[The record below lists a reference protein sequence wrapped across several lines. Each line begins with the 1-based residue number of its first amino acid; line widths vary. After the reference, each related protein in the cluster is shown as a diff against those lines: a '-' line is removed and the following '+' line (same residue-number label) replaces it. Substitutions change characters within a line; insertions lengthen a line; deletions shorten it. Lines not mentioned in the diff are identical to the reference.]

1 MRGGDSQRGSV
12 VTMHP
17 TGNTTFDTIVIGA
30 GQAGP
35 ALAATLAGRGDRVAI
50 IEQSHLGGTCVNT
63 GCRPTKAIR
72 ASARAA
78 HVARSSA
85 ALGVHCAEVQV
96 DFAEVIGRKDTML
109 AGWRAGSNSWLENDP
124 TITLYRGAAR
134 FDGTE
139 AGEHIVAIDGGP
151 QDGQRLRASRVII
164 NTGGRSVPPPIA
176 GLEETPWLDHVGILD
191 LKELPRHLV
200 VLGGSYIG
208 LEFAQIFRRF
218 GSTVT
223 VVERAPRIVARE
235 DVEISAAIA
244 SFLRAEEI
252 DVIEATETTAVS
264 STDDG
269 VAVALSDG
277 RIIAASHILVASGR
291 VPNSDRLGLESV
303 GVERDGRGF
312 ITTTDV
318 FETSAAGI
326 YAVGDVNGR
335 GAFTHTS
342 YQDYEIL
349 ADHLGGGSRTV
360 AGRGTTYA
368 LFTDPPLGR
377 VGMTFEEARRSGRSI
392 STVSFPMAHVTKA
405 VLDGETNGLVHI
417 VTDTAT
423 GQILGAACLGLH
435 GEETVQS
442 ISLLMHVGAP
452 VSALASWLPIHPTVT
467 EYFPTIAGQLTPAS
481 M

>member
-1 MRGGDSQRGSV
+1 MQ
-12 VTMHP
+12 P
-17 TGNTTFDTIVIGA
+17 TANTIFDTIVIGA

-35 ALAATLAGRGDRVAI
+35 GLAATLAGRGEKVAI
-50 IEQSHLGGTCVNT
+50 IERSHLGGTCINT

-85 ALGVHCAEVQV
+85 ALGVHCPEVRV
-96 DFAEVIGRKDTML
+96 DFAEVIGRKDALL

-124 TITLYRGAAR
+124 VITLYRGSAR
-134 FDGTE
+134 LDGTE
-139 AGEHIVAIDGGP
+139 AGEHVVQVDGGA
-151 QDGQRLRASRVII
+151 QDGQRLRARRVII

-176 GLEETPWLDHVGILD
+176 GLDDTPWLDHVSILD
-191 LKELPRHLV
+191 LKDLPRHLV

-218 GSTVT
+218 GSAVT

-244 SFLRAEEI
+244 QFLRHEEI
-252 DVIEATETTAVS
+252 DVIEATETTSVS
-264 STDDG
+264 C
-269 VAVALSDG
+269 SDG
-277 RIIAASHILVASGR
+277 GVMVTLGDGRTIAASHVLVASGR
-291 VPNSDRLGLESV
+291 VPNSDGLGLETV
-303 GVERDGRGF
+303 GVDRDGRGF
-312 ITTTDV
+312 ITTDEV
-318 FETSAAGI
+318 YQTSAEGI

-349 ADHLGGGSRTV
+349 ADHLAGGARTV
-360 AGRGTTYA
+360 AGRVTTYA

-377 VGMTFEEARRSGRSI
+377 VGMTFDEARRSGRSI
-392 STVSFPMAHVTKA
+392 STVSFPMARVTKA
-405 VLDGETNGLVHI
+405 VLDGETDGLVNI

-423 GQILGAACLGLH
+423 GEILGAACLGLH
-435 GEETVQS
+435 GEEIVQS

-452 VSALASWLPIHPTVT
+452 VSTLASWLPIHPTVT
-467 EYFPTIAGQLTPAS
+467 EYLPTIVSGLQPDGSVTQS
-481 M
+481 

>member
-1 MRGGDSQRGSV
+1 MQ
-12 VTMHP
+12 P
-17 TGNTTFDTIVIGA
+17 TANTTFDTIVIGA

-35 ALAATLAGRGDRVAI
+35 GLAATLAERGERVAI
-50 IEQSHLGGTCVNT
+50 VERSHLGGTCINT

-85 ALGVHCAEVQV
+85 ALGVHCPEVRVDIAEVM
-96 DFAEVIGRKDTML
+96 GRKDAML
-109 AGWRAGSNSWLENDP
+109 AGWRAGSDSWLENDP
-124 TITLYRGAAR
+124 AITLYRGSAR
-134 FDGTE
+134 LDGTE
-139 AGEHIVAIDGGP
+139 AGEHVVQIDGGP
-151 QDGQRLRASRVII
+151 QDGQRLHARRIII

-176 GLEETPWLDHVGILD
+176 GLDDTPWLDHVSVLD

-218 GSTVT
+218 GSAVT

-244 SFLRAEEI
+244 KFLRHEEI
-252 DVIEATETTAVS
+252 DVIEATETTSVS
-264 STDDG
+264 TSADG
-269 VAVALSDG
+269 IIVTLGDG
-277 RIIAASHILVASGR
+277 RTFEASHVLVASGR
-291 VPNSDRLGLESV
+291 VPNGDGLGLETV
-303 GVERDGRGF
+303 GVDRDGRGF
-312 ITTTDV
+312 ITTDEV
-318 FETSAAGI
+318 YQTSTSGI

-349 ADHLGGGSRTV
+349 ADHLAGGPRTV
-360 AGRGTTYA
+360 AGRGSTYA

-377 VGMTFEEARRSGRSI
+377 VGLTLDEGRRSGRSV
-392 STVSFPMAHVTKA
+392 STVSFPMARVTKA
-405 VLDGETNGLVHI
+405 VLDGETDGLVQI

-423 GQILGAACLGLH
+423 GEILGAACLGLH
-435 GEETVQS
+435 GEEIVQS

-467 EYFPTIAGQLTPAS
+467 EYFPTIVAGLKPDAS
-481 M
+481 